1 MYYRKIVL
9 KTTLSP
15 NEVGDIIADNLP
27 NIWARTFDSQFCG
40 TIKQNHFKLYHSR
53 YHSGAGQRFLYPVML
68 GKFEQKNLDTII
80 GVSIRMNVVGGFLVG
95 FLSLLGVLCF
105 ILFLIKSDIK
115 FLKMTMMV
123 GCCALIL
130 FVGFVS
136 DCRAMLSDIQR
147 LLYAK
152 PIKKES

>member
-1 MYYRKIVL
+1 M
-9 KTTLSP
+9 
-15 NEVGDIIADNLP
+15 
-27 NIWARTFDSQFCG
+27 
-40 TIKQNHFKLYHSR
+40 
-53 YHSGAGQRFLYPVML
+53 GQRFLYPVML

-105 ILFLIKSDIK
+105 ILFFIKNDIN

-123 GCCALIL
+123 GCCALI
-130 FVGFVS
+130 FFVS
-136 DCRAMLSDIQR
+136 FVSNCRAMLSDIQA

>member
-15 NEVGDIIADNLP
+15 NEIGDIIADNLP

-40 TIKQNHFKLYHSR
+40 IIKQNHFKLYHPR
-53 YHSGAGQRFLYPVML
+53 YHRGVGQRFLYPVML

-105 ILFLIKSDIK
+105 ILFLIKSNIK
-115 FLKMTMMV
+115 FLKMAMAV
-123 GCCALIL
+123 GCLCIDI
-130 FVGFVS
+130 VCGF
-136 DCRAMLSDIQR
+136 CQ
-147 LLYAK
+147 
-152 PIKKES
+152 